1 MDKHIITKL
10 IIEPNVTNRRYEYL
24 HWPDL
29 RILSIEIP
37 IDIHEF
43 VIIHDRN
50 NLGITRNR
58 NHLNNQYW
66 HLQIWPSKSG
76 KCESTIFTM
85 YDVKTTRYDCPYY
98 INYHRLDMCGFKYAC
113 LDYNPCYA
121 TGYRQLVCRINII
134 RSGVKFEALYNI
146 PQYETIFI
154 GVLHNSSSAL
164 HEIDQ
169 ETFIIHKNFS
179 KPVFITKRLVV
190 IISAGILQISSR
202 LFDSPDDFQV
212 RIEHGQCNEGQFL
225 VDMFN
230 DTEPSVTVNFIDYTS
245 TKTGAIG
252 CRLNINE

>member
-1 MDKHIITKL
+1 
-10 IIEPNVTNRRYEYL
+10 
-24 HWPDL
+24 
-29 RILSIEIP
+29 
-37 IDIHEF
+37 
-43 VIIHDRN
+43 
-50 NLGITRNR
+50 
-58 NHLNNQYW
+58 
-66 HLQIWPSKSG
+66 
-76 KCESTIFTM
+76 
-85 YDVKTTRYDCPYY
+85 
-98 INYHRLDMCGFKYAC
+98 
-113 LDYNPCYA
+113 
-121 TGYRQLVCRINII
+121 
-134 RSGVKFEALYNI
+134 VKFEALYNI

-212 RIEHGQCNEGQFL
+212 SIEHGQCNEGQFL